1 MQVALIVVLTV
12 VLLGILLAVQWWR
25 GRPAPRLG
33 SFKQGDFCY
42 PCASPIDAQFGSR
55 LYIAGKANVAGAQR
69 RFFLHNTSGQTM
81 TVKSFTFGGYKRK
94 FGGQV
99 TEMILPNLMQQYGYS
114 DTVAPGG
121 VFSLDPENDSH
132 VMYKGWYNG
141 PLFIAYCL
149 GPETADTQYTVLGW
163 APMRLQ
169 DETVDYQYFYDA
181 ALKADLLA
189 KTPKDEQDVYKQL
202 LGRTQTYRLAR
213 NAAVHWETGSAP
225 GQARA
230 LRTLSTDAAS
240 QCSWV
245 TTVNTFEAVNVRVPL
260 AHLGVRF
267 LRDPTR
273 GNSRADC
280 LRQIA
285 TIGSA
290 LIMDKSADLD
300 NFMVE
305 PSKWLPVLVTSI
317 ATALWLYVELS
328 GIAVNIIA
336 DAINLVLPGA
346 GTALSF
352 IYDMTDMA
360 VRMLAS
366 SGVLSLVPGIG
377 EQLHEIGYQFAN
389 GNAITDI
396 AAPFITVLD
405 AGTAAAAGNFS
416 KGAEVAI
423 KEGVK
428 AAVKKGI
435 RVAAKEV
442 MKLGVKKLAEKF
454 PQIGDVAGPLLVTI
468 FAMAIDM
475 GLDKGFSFVEGKFTP
490 EAVTE
495 ILEEGVKGGGEAYG
509 ITGDLKKAWRDVL
522 DGQYQGAVLE
532 IARIINDKKAELL
545 ERGLRMSTEQVITLI
560 GEQIAVGTSQL
571 APPSGEGVGKEKWK
585 PGSPGR
591 DGYALNRKLWVNR
604 EMQKGKFAQDA
615 ACSGNWEITYFET
628 ESRPAG
634 PSDDGCTI
642 M

>member
-1 MQVALIVVLTV
+1 MQIALIVVLTV
-12 VLLGILLAVQWWR
+12 VLLAVLLAVQWWR
-25 GRPAPRLG
+25 SRPAPRLG

-94 FGGQV
+94 FGQV

-121 VFSLDPENDSH
+121 VFSLDPDNDSH

-149 GPETADTQYTVLGW
+149 GAETADTQYTVLGW

-169 DETVDYQYFYDA
+169 DETVEYKYFYDA

-189 KTPKDEQDVYKQL
+189 KTPPEEQKAYQQM
-202 LGRTQTYRLAR
+202 LGQQRTYRLAR
-213 NAAVHWETGSAP
+213 NAAVHWETGAAP

-230 LRTLSTDAAS
+230 LRTISTDAAS

-267 LRDPTR
+267 LLDPTR

-290 LIMDKSADLD
+290 LIMDSSADLD

-305 PSKWLPVLVTSI
+305 PSEWMPILVTSI
-317 ATALWLYVELS
+317 ATALWFYVEL
-328 GIAVNIIA
+328 GAIALNVV
-336 DAINLVLPGA
+336 AIVLNLAPGV
-346 GTALSF
+346 GFALSF
-352 IYDMTDMA
+352 SYDMTVMA
-360 VRMLAS
+360 IKTFSS
-366 SGVLSLVPGIG
+366 SGVLSMVPGIG
-377 EQLHEIGYQFAN
+377 EQLNEIGVQFAN

-396 AAPFITVLD
+396 ASPFLSVLD
-405 AGTAAAAGNFS
+405 AGTAAAAGNFK

-423 KEGVK
+423 KAGVK

-435 RVAAKEV
+435 QIAAREV

-454 PQIGDVAGPLLVTI
+454 PEIGDVAGPLLVTI
-468 FAMAIDM
+468 FTIAIDM
-475 GLDKGFSFVEGKFTP
+475 AVDKGFSLADSRGEFT
-490 EAVTE
+490 EEEVLKL
-495 ILEEGVKGGGEAYG
+495 LEQG
-509 ITGDLKKAWRDVL
+509 IRDDADNALKGDLKKVWKDLL
-522 DGQYQGAVLE
+522 DGQYQGAALE
-532 IARIINDKKAELL
+532 IAMIINDKKEELL
-545 ERGLRMSTEQVITLI
+545 EKGLRMSTEQVITLI
-560 GEQIAVGTSQL
+560 GQQIAVGTSQV
-571 APPSGEGVGKEKWK
+571 APPSGEGAGKEKWK
-585 PGSPGR
+585 PGTPGR
-591 DGYALNRKLWVNR
+591 DGYALKRKLWVNR

-615 ACSGNWEITYFET
+615 ACSGNWEVTYFDA

>member
-1 MQVALIVVLTV
+1 MQVALVAVLTV
-12 VLLGILLAVQWWR
+12 VLLCIILAVVWWR
-25 GRPAPRLG
+25 RRAAVRFG
-33 SFKQGDFCY
+33 SFKQGNYCY

-149 GPETADTQYTVLGW
+149 GAETADTQYTVLGW

-169 DETVDYQYFYDA
+169 DETVEYKYFYDA

-189 KTPKDEQDVYKQL
+189 KTPPEEQKAYQHL
-202 LGRTQTYRLAR
+202 LGQQQTYRLAR
-213 NAAVHWETGSAP
+213 NAAVHWETGAAP

-230 LRTLSTDAAS
+230 LRTISTDAAS

-260 AHLGVRF
+260 AHLGVKF

-290 LIMDKSADLD
+290 LIMNASADMG

-305 PSKWLPVLVTSI
+305 PSEWMPILVTSI
-317 ATALWLYVELS
+317 ATALWFYVEL
-328 GIAVNIIA
+328 GAIALNVV
-336 DAINLVLPGA
+336 AIVLNLAPGV
-346 GTALSF
+346 GFALSF
-352 IYDMTDMA
+352 SYDMTVMA
-360 VRMLAS
+360 IKTFSS

-377 EQLHEIGYQFAN
+377 EQLNEIGLQFAN

-396 AAPFITVLD
+396 AAPFLTVLD
-405 AGTAAAAGNFS
+405 AGTAAAAGNFK

-423 KEGVK
+423 KAGVK
-428 AAVKKGI
+428 AAIKQGI

-442 MKLGVKKLAEKF
+442 LKFGVKKLAQKF
-454 PQIGDVAGPLLVTI
+454 PKIGEMAGPLLTAI
-468 FAMAIDM
+468 LTTAIDM
-475 GLDKGFSFVEGKFTP
+475 AVDGGFSLAEGEFSQQDVM
-490 EAVTE
+490 AV
-495 ILEEGVKGGGEAYG
+495 LEKGIREDADSALK
-509 ITGDLKKAWRDVL
+509 GDLMTVWKDLLA
-522 DGQYQGAVLE
+522 GQYQGAVQE
-532 IARIINDKKAELL
+532 IAMIINDRKEELL
-545 ERGLRMSTEQVITLI
+545 QRGLRMSTEKVIELI
-560 GEQIAVGTSQL
+560 GEQIAVATSQL
-571 APPSGEGVGKEKWK
+571 APPRGEGVGKEKWK

-591 DGYALNRKLWVNR
+591 DGYALKRKLWVNR

-615 ACSGNWEITYFET
+615 ACSGNWEVTYFDA